1 MPQTSSHPW
10 AIDAREFPRA
20 GPPEEQLAFAL
31 RYAILAPS
39 AHNTQP
45 WRFRVVGDMVEVH
58 ADRTRVLPIADPAE
72 RELLISCGAALFFL
86 RITLRRFG
94 HAPTVALQ
102 PDAERPSLVASVWL
116 GEPAEPTPDEA
127 VLAEAI
133 IHRHTN
139 RRAFEDRPV
148 PSELTLAL
156 VRAAASEGA
165 WLEAVIDPERRRSLA
180 GLVAQAH
187 AEQLADEAFVGE
199 LASWVRD
206 PAADDGMPTHG
217 VPLAEVGAPHA
228 SAFLRTFEAAAGA
241 AETEAQLAAGSPL
254 LAVLGTTEDDEA
266 GVAALRRGTRARRC
280 CGPAPRV
287 CPHPSSTSRSRSP
300 RCGHRSPRRSAT
312 PVTPTSCCAS
322 ASETRR
328 RRRPV
333 ARSRTCWTADDGA
346 MTNSNASR
354 SPIGGDRR
362 LPSRTGARPAVGLRR
377 D

>member
-10 AIDAREFPRA
+10 EIDAREFPRA

-139 RRAFEDRPV
+139 RRTFEDRPV

-228 SAFLRTFEAAAGA
+228 SAFLRTFEAATGA
-241 AETEAQLAAGSPL
+241 AETEAQLTAGSPL

-266 GVAALRRGTRARRC
+266 GWL
-280 CGPAPRV
+280 
-287 CPHPSSTSRSRSP
+287 
-300 RCGHRSPRRSAT
+300 RCGEALGHVLLRA
-312 PVTPTSCCAS
+312 CAEGLS
-322 ASETRR
+322 ASFLNQPIEVASL
-328 RRRPV
+328 RPQV
-333 ARSRTCWTADDGA
+333 A
-346 MTNSNASR
+346 
-354 SPIGGDRR
+354 
-362 LPSRTGARPAVGLRR
+362 PAVGHPGHAHVLLRLGFGDEAPATPR
-377 D
+377 RPLEDMLDR